1 MLYRITTK
9 TIISLIL
16 INFLSVA
23 FADDKDAIWITPSST
38 DYSRLATGLAG
49 SNISIITSEEIAASK
64 HKAIPELL
72 STYSGIQIRK
82 SYSNVDSS
90 STSLDMRGF
99 GESSTNNVMIL
110 LNGRRLND
118 IDMAGVDFSSIPH
131 ETIERIEIVRGG
143 SAATIYGDGAVGG
156 AINVTDAA
164 TTRNNLGI
172 YTGIATKPIGG
183 AGTLVT
189 VINSNV
195 LTTSK
200 IMITILNDP
209 GNAAIFYIG
218 TIIDNTSFVIISR
231 EGNFNITNISY
242 LIIN

>member
-1 MLYRITTK
+1 MLNRITTK

-64 HKAIPELL
+64 HKTLPELL

-82 SYSNVDSS
+82 SYSNVESS

-156 AINVTDAA
+156 AINIVTKDAYD
-164 TTRNNLGI
+164 TESNLS
-172 YTGIATKPIGG
+172 
-183 AGTLVT
+183 L
-189 VINSNV
+189 
-195 LTTSK
+195 
-200 IMITILNDP
+200 
-209 GNAAIFYIG
+209 
-218 TIIDNTSFVIISR
+218 NTSSYDTLKTSF
-231 EGNFNITNISY
+231 ITPVSY
-242 LIIN
+242 THLTLPTKRIV